1 MSELRSDSVDNLL
14 GALLVAGPYLIPEVC
29 IFFGNRL
36 YRGNRATKA
45 SSSTFQAFDSPNM
58 EALAKFGVHFD
69 VAWEKVLKYQSGQFR
84 IFTKLATDVSYLAL
98 SPLMNLRA
106 IELVLTNSKAVILA
120 GYGMGNL
127 PSANLDLMRLL
138 KHAVAIGVVVVIKT
152 QCYHGTVDD
161 LYEAG
166 RQLTKVGCILANDM
180 TVEALF
186 AKLAYLLG
194 KVSYSCLW
202 LSFQTFLECCYS

>member
-1 MSELRSDSVDNLL
+1 M
-14 GALLVAGPYLIPEVC
+14 
-29 IFFGNRL
+29 
-36 YRGNRATKA
+36 
-45 SSSTFQAFDSPNM
+45 QAFDSPNM
-58 EALAKFGVHFD
+58 EPLAKFGVHFD
-69 VAWEKVLKYQSGQFR
+69 VAWDKVLKYQSGQFHT
-84 IFTKLATDVSYLAL
+84 FTKLNTDVSYIAL

-106 IELVLTNSKAVILA
+106 IELVLSNSKAVILA

-127 PSANLDLMRLL
+127 PSANQDLMRLL
-138 KHAVAIGVVVVIKT
+138 RHAVAIGVIVVIKT

-180 TVEALF
+180 TIECLF

-194 KVSYSCLW
+194 KGYTNDKVKKMMHKSLRGELTDATKSQSKFSL
-202 LSFQTFLECCYS
+202 TNNNMV